1 MRATLARDG
10 DGLPRVTPLPSQDS
24 SLLSPLAIADCLIV
38 RSPKSPAVVPG
49 ETVRV
54 LPLDF

>member
-1 MRATLARDG
+1 
-10 DGLPRVTPLPSQDS
+10 VTPVRSQDS

-38 RSPKSPAVVPG
+38 RPPKAAAVSPG